1 MIADPCAT
9 LSRQLGAL
17 FECREQGQYIRI
29 RTPYL
34 YPDGD
39 TIDVFLSPTE
49 DPPRLTDL
57 GETLRWLATQTIS
70 DRRTTKQ
77 QALIR
82 DVCLTLGIELYKGML
97 QQRVRAE
104 GDLAGALVNVAQAV
118 IRVSD
123 LWFTFRSRSFE
134 SANDEVA
141 DFLEDRKVSF
151 DRGVSLVGRSG
162 NIWRIDFQARAPQRT
177 SLVNVL
183 STGNR
188 AAARKLA
195 EHTLATWYDLSNY
208 KVGPERLK
216 FVSLFDDTFDV
227 WGEEDFK
234 LLEDL
239 SEVAFWSKPEE
250 LALKLAA

>member
-17 FECREQGQYIRI
+17 FECREQGQYIRV

-39 TIDVFLSPTE
+39 MVDVFFSPNE
-49 DPPRLTDL
+49 DPPCLTDL
-57 GETLRWLATQTIS
+57 GETLRWLALQATS
-70 DRRTTKQ
+70 DKRTPKQ
-77 QALIR
+77 QALIH
-82 DVCLTLGIELYKGML
+82 DVCLTLGVELYKGML
-97 QQRVRAE
+97 QKRVRAE
-104 GDLAGALVNVAQAV
+104 EELAGALMNIAQAAV
-118 IRVSD
+118 RVSD
-123 LWFTFRSRSFE
+123 LWFTFRSRSFD
-134 SANDEVA
+134 SINDEVA
-141 DFLEDRKVSF
+141 EFLENRKVSF

-162 NIWRIDFQARAPQRT
+162 NIWRVDFQARVPQQT

-208 KVGPERLK
+208 KVGPEGIQ
-216 FVSLFDDTFDV
+216 FVSLFDDTLDV
-227 WGEEDFK
+227 WGDEDFR